1 MGAPSDRQ
9 ADTRVVPRIFA
20 FLGAILLAG
29 TCLATCTVT
38 PESAAPTGT
47 PLAEPSVPLAEPST
61 PLAEPS
67 VPLPL
72 PTGTEAP
79 FLVPAFDGP
88 EPQPV
93 TDPRLVEFLDPG
105 ELKPT
110 AERSPPGRAARA
122 DAP

>member
-1 MGAPSDRQ
+1 MGAPLDRQ
-9 ADTRVVPRIFA
+9 ADMRVAPRIFA
-20 FLGAILLAG
+20 VLGAILLAG
-29 TCLATCTVT
+29 TCLTACTVT

-47 PLAEPSVPLAEPST
+47 PLAEPSV

-88 EPQPV
+88 
-93 TDPRLVEFLDPG
+93 
-105 ELKPT
+105 
-110 AERSPPGRAARA
+110 
-122 DAP
+122 AP